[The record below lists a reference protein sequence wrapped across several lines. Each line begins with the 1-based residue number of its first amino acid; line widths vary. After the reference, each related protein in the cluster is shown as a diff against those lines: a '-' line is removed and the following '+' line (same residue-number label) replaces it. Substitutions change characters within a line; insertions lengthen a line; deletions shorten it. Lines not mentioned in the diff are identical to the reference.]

1 MEIIFN
7 LFLSHRELRS
17 RRHSERWSAEVDH
30 LRDLTSSQAKKI
42 DQLEEELV
50 RMENQIE
57 QKQLDWETKQ
67 IQLENLDEGM
77 DYCIHFLF
85 KKAKVLCNIFYAF
98 QINTIKVYYI

>member
-1 MEIIFN
+1 MHIQI
-7 LFLSHRELRS
+7 LFLSFRELRS

-77 DYCIHFLF
+77 DYSFNF
-85 KKAKVLCNIFYAF
+85 FTKMPKF
-98 QINTIKVYYI
+98 